1 MAGEKKDKPK
11 VKPDA
16 TTPASLN
23 KPFDFAAAMKAFQAS
38 NSGNAG
44 TGAVYTQ
51 QEADAAVQGIY
62 QQLFGKN
69 AQGVDYKN
77 ASAAYL
83 NQSKDTTDAGRKQ
96 AITNYA
102 QSTPEFKAQ
111 QEDKYLDA
119 IYAEIDAN
127 VRKARG

>member
-1 MAGEKKDKPK
+1 MADKKAKPQ

-16 TTPASLN
+16 TTAASPN

-38 NSGNAG
+38 NSGNAA

-51 QEADAAVQGIY
+51 QDADAAVQSTY

-83 NQSKDTTDAGRKQ
+83 NQSQDTGESGRQQ
-96 AITNYA
+96 AVINYV
-102 QSTPEFKAQ
+102 QSTPEYKAK